1 MIITQLLLYILLL
14 LYIFTIYFYAYIY
27 IYPYCSKDFT
37 IIIFVRWIRVR
48 SLGYAD
54 LNHVEKKLF
63 PFVETLRI
71 LSSIFGGEA
80 MID

>member
-1 MIITQLLLYILLL
+1 MPI
-14 LYIFTIYFYAYIY
+14 YIY
-27 IYPYCSKDFT
+27 ISILFERFT
-37 IIIFVRWIRVR
+37 IITLYSFVIIRVR

-54 LNHVEKKLF
+54 LNHVEKLF

-71 LSSIFGGEA
+71 LSSSGEA

>member
-1 MIITQLLLYILLL
+1 MPI
-14 LYIFTIYFYAYIY
+14 YIY
-27 IYPYCSKDFT
+27 IHTVRKIYDHY
-37 IIIFVRWIRVR
+37 IIFVRWIRVR

-54 LNHVEKKLF
+54 LNHVEKLF

-71 LSSIFGGEA
+71 LSSSGEA